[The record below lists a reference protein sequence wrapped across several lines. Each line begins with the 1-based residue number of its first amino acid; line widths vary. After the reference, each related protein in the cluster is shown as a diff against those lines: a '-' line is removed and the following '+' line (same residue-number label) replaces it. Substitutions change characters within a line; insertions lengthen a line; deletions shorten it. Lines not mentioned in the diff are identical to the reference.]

1 MEKILGIITEYNPF
15 HNGHLYH
22 LKESKKQTNCQYSI
36 CVMSGNFTQRGS
48 TSIIDKWSKAK
59 MAIQNGVDLVIELPT
74 LYAISSAENFAYG
87 AIKVLDSLNIV
98 TDISFGTE
106 SNNINL
112 LDNISHLLLTEP
124 EEFKALL
131 NEELG
136 KGVSFPKA
144 REIACTKYLQKN
156 SPENISLY
164 NNILS
169 SPNNILGIEY
179 LKALKKLNSK
189 ITPHIINRIES
200 DHNSIDIKNNIVSS
214 SAIRNI
220 ISKNQNLEIL
230 KNLMPENSYN
240 ILIENFESGHIVT
253 DISGFEKEIIYSLR
267 QMSTQDISKLADVK
281 EGLEYKIKDAANSC
295 NNLDTFFDI
304 VKSKRFTHTRL
315 QRILLYSL
323 LNITKEDML
332 LSKKITPYIHVL
344 GLNSNGRNLL
354 SQISKTNPELRIIT
368 SVKKF
373 ENTCTDLNLKHIL
386 EKDIL
391 ATNIYTLAYTKNS
404 FANLDYTTH
413 LINI

>member
-36 CVMSGNFTQRGS
+36 CVISGNFTQRGS

-106 SNNINL
+106 SNNIDL
-112 LDNISHLLLTEP
+112 LDNVAHLLLTEP
-124 EEFKALL
+124 EEFKTLL

-144 REIACTKYLQKN
+144 REITCTKYLQKN

-220 ISKNQNLEIL
+220 IYKKQNLEIL

-240 ILIENFESGHIVT
+240 ILIENFENGHIVP
-253 DISGFEKEIIYSLR
+253 DISYFEKEILYSLR
-267 QMSTQDISKLADVK
+267 QMSIQDISELADVK

-344 GLNSNGRNLL
+344 GLNSNGQNLL
-354 SQISKTNPELRIIT
+354 SQISKANPELKIIT

-373 ENTCTDLNLKHIL
+373 ENTCTDLSLKHIL

-391 ATNIYTLAYTKNS
+391 ATNVYTLAYTKDS

>member
-200 DHNSIDIKNNIVSS
+200 DHNSLDIKNNIVSS

-240 ILIENFESGHIVT
+240 IFMENFESGHIVP

-354 SQISKTNPELRIIT
+354 SQISKTSPELNIIT

-373 ENTCTDLNLKHIL
+373 ENTCTDINLKHIL

>member
-164 NNILS
+164 NNILF

>member
-106 SNNINL
+106 SNNIDL
-112 LDNISHLLLTEP
+112 LDNVAHLLLTEP
-124 EEFKALL
+124 EEFKTLL

-200 DHNSIDIKNNIVSS
+200 DHNSLDIKNNIVSS

-220 ISKNQNLEIL
+220 IYKKQNLEIL

-240 ILIENFESGHIVT
+240 ILIENFENGHIVP
-253 DISGFEKEIIYSLR
+253 DISYFEKEILYSLR
-267 QMSTQDISKLADVK
+267 QMSIQDISELADVK
-281 EGLEYKIKDAANSC
+281 EGLEYKIKDAANTC

-354 SQISKTNPELRIIT
+354 SQISKANPELKIIT

-373 ENTCTDLNLKHIL
+373 ENACTDLNLKHIL

>member
-354 SQISKTNPELRIIT
+354 SQISKANPELNIIT

-373 ENTCTDLNLKHIL
+373 ENTCTDINLKHIL

>member
-220 ISKNQNLEIL
+220 ISKNQNLGIL

-240 ILIENFESGHIVT
+240 IFMENFKSGHIVP

-354 SQISKTNPELRIIT
+354 SQILKANPELNIIT

-373 ENTCTDLNLKHIL
+373 ENTCTDINLKHIL

>member
-22 LKESKKQTNCQYSI
+22 LKKSKKQTNCQYSI

-373 ENTCTDLNLKHIL
+373 ENTCIDLNLKHIL

>member
-48 TSIIDKWSKAK
+48 TSIIDKWSKSK

-106 SNNINL
+106 SNNIDL
-112 LDNISHLLLTEP
+112 LDNVAHLLLTEP
-124 EEFKALL
+124 EEFKTLL

-200 DHNSIDIKNNIVSS
+200 DHNSLDIKNNIVSS

-220 ISKNQNLEIL
+220 IYKKQNLEIL

-240 ILIENFESGHIVT
+240 ILIENFENGHIVP
-253 DISGFEKEIIYSLR
+253 DISYFEKEILYSLR
-267 QMSTQDISKLADVK
+267 QMSIQDISELADVK
-281 EGLEYKIKDAANSC
+281 EGLEYKIKDAANTC

-323 LNITKEDML
+323 LNITKEDIL

-344 GLNSNGRNLL
+344 GLNANGQNLL
-354 SQISKTNPELRIIT
+354 SQISKANPELKIIT

-373 ENTCTDLNLKHIL
+373 ENACTDLSLKHIL

>member
-136 KGVSFPKA
+136 KGVS
-144 REIACTKYLQKN
+144 
-156 SPENISLY
+156 SLY
-164 NNILS
+164 NNILF

>member
-179 LKALKKLNSK
+179 LKSLKKLNSK

-240 ILIENFESGHIVT
+240 ILMENFKSGHIVP

>member
-112 LDNISHLLLTEP
+112 LDNISHLLLAEP

-200 DHNSIDIKNNIVSS
+200 DHNSLDIKNNIVSS

-240 ILIENFESGHIVT
+240 IFMENFKSGHIVP

-354 SQISKTNPELRIIT
+354 SQISKANPELNIIT

-373 ENTCTDLNLKHIL
+373 ENTCTDINLKHIL